1 MSQAQI
7 ESNANDL
14 KSGKRLTQ
22 REVVYN
28 IIKQAKTPLSIDY
41 IIGYTTY
48 KNTSVVGRLS
58 ELCDDGLIIE
68 NYFNDKTYYSLVH
81 NEALTRSL
89 KDKKKKERTQ
99 RILKSVLKDEQA
111 INDLVSCFISA
122 MTDERN
128 LTEAFKSEIK
138 NLIK

>member
-1 MSQAQI
+1 MSQSQI
-7 ESNANDL
+7 ESFNHL
-14 KSGKRLTQ
+14 KSYGKDKAQQLVILELLKVNSLLNRKEIETLTGF
-22 REVVYN
+22 N
-28 IIKQAKTPLSIDY
+28 SP
-41 IIGYTTY
+41 
-48 KNTSVVGRLS
+48 SVTGRCS
-58 ELCDDGLIIE
+58 ELAFKGKIVEHHLSGV
-68 NYFNDKTYYSLVH
+68 TYYSLVH
-81 NEALTRSL
+81 NEALTRVL

-111 INDLVSCFISA
+111 VTDLVNVFLIA

>member
-1 MSQAQI
+1 MSQTQI

-22 REVVYN
+22 REVVYSV
-28 IIKQAKTPLSIDY
+28 IKQAKTPLSIDY